1 MSNSLSK
8 DYKKKLKLLEN
19 YNKHYYQNQKP
30 LVSDKEYDELKKEI
44 LELEKNYSFND
55 LKSPSVKVGY
65 KPSKKFEKFKHK
77 VKMLS
82 LSNAFNE
89 EDLINFQKKNIN
101 FLALNKNYEFFFFEI
116 HSK

>member
-1 MSNSLSK
+1 MNVFLK
-8 DYKKKLKLLEN
+8 EYKKKLNLLEK

-30 LVSDKEYDELKKEI
+30 LISDKEYDELKSEI
-44 LELEKNYSFND
+44 LKLEKKYGFSD

-65 KPSKKFEKFKHK
+65 RPSKKFEKFKHK

-89 EDLINFQKKNIN
+89 EDLINFQKK
-101 FLALNKNYEFFFFEI
+101 KYKFF
-116 HSK
+116 SVK

>member
-1 MSNSLSK
+1 MSKSLLK
-8 DYKKKLKLLEN
+8 QYKEKLKLLDKFS
-19 YNKHYYQNQKP
+19 KHYYQNQKP
-30 LVSDKEYDELKKEI
+30 IVSDKEYDELKSEI
-44 LELEKNYSFND
+44 LELEKKYGFNN

-89 EDLINFQKKNIN
+89 
-101 FLALNKNYEFFFFEI
+101 
-116 HSK
+116 